1 MYTTGRPG
9 SEAGGVNKQPEWL
22 FVPERDRAAVDVV
35 PYKQPHNL
43 YHKQKF
49 TVTKKKGL
57 PMNEFEIK
65 DGVLVKYNGGAAD
78 VTVPDGITEI
88 SEFAFIDCDTVR
100 SITVPNGV
108 TAIGDRAFYG
118 CKSLRRVTFPE
129 SVTFIGE
136 NAFEGCEDLKS
147 IGGVSDSYAEIYAS
161 NQKIPFQ
168 KILLP

>member
-1 MYTTGRPG
+1 MTTTYAYFAVRYGSQDCGWCEADGR
-9 SEAGGVNKQPEWL
+9 E
-22 FVPERDRAAVDVV
+22 
-35 PYKQPHNL
+35 
-43 YHKQKF
+43 
-49 TVTKKKGL
+49 
-57 PMNEFEIK
+57 
-65 DGVLVKYNGGAAD
+65 
-78 VTVPDGITEI
+78 VTVPDGITVI

-108 TAIGDRAFYG
+108 TAIGDWAFYD